1 MEIRIKRKLALAII
15 SSTLVHSVTA
25 SVSFTKIQT
34 VVGFSDYCTK
44 AYGTTIANCNLNDFP
59 AIGGTGSCSTKCE
72 EALLSAQE
80 LVKRACQGQQAPLN
94 SLIGQ
99 LFAGDVVSYL
109 CTVNNGGGAGVSTVT
124 TKTVSTASISSMVT
138 ASSQPASSNT
148 KSASFATDTST
159 ASTATKGSNTSTSE
173 STLISTSSSSS
184 SASSTATSESPT
196 TTLLTSTSASFSTSS
211 TSSTTAAA
219 SSTKSSSSQGSNSG
233 DSGGGSPFDGNFGSG
248 ASPSKTLL
256 APYHFLFLCL
266 VTILFSVLY

>member
-1 MEIRIKRKLALAII
+1 MEIRIKRKLAMAII
-15 SSTLVHSVTA
+15 SSTLVGSATA

-59 AIGGTGSCSTKCE
+59 AIGGAGSCSTKCE

-109 CTVNNGGGAGVSTVT
+109 CTVNNGGGAGASTVT
-124 TKTVSTASISSMVT
+124 TKTVSTASVSSMVT
-138 ASSQPASSNT
+138 ASSQPAPSNT
-148 KSASFATDTST
+148 KSASSATDTST

-173 STLISTSSSSS
+173 STSTSTSISSSSAPSSTATSESAATTLLTSTSSSSS
-184 SASSTATSESPT
+184 S
-196 TTLLTSTSASFSTSS
+196 
-211 TSSTTAAA
+211 TSSTTTAA
-219 SSTKSSSSQGSNSG
+219 SSTKSPSSQGSNTG

-248 ASPSKTLL
+248 TSPSMTPL